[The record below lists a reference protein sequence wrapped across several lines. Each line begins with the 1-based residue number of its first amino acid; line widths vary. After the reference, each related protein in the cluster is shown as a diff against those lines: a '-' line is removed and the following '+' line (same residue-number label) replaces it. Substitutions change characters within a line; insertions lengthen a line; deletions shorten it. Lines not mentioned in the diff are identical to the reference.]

1 MRRGNLGFQ
10 EVLQRALEKRTLSSL
25 QLGQSP
31 KVNLLKTRAERATFW
46 QSNKPNPIDLTTL
59 TKERDEQNLALKPHH
74 LAMYAKTPL
83 SHKDFLYILK
93 QSKRILK
100 LEHSELWGD
109 LEQESPR
116 PSPAYRLL
124 NETFFNEQMIARA
137 KSLLY

>member
-25 QLGQSP
+25 QPGQSP
-31 KVNLLKTRAERATFW
+31 KTNPLKTRAESATFW

-93 QSKRILK
+93 QSERILK
-100 LEHSELWGD
+100 LEHSEFWG
-109 LEQESPR
+109 LERESPR

-124 NETFFNEQMIARA
+124 NEALFNEQMIARA

>member
-25 QLGQSP
+25 QPCQSL
-31 KVNLLKTRAERATFW
+31 KVNPLKTRAKSATFW
-46 QSNKPNPIDLTTL
+46 QSSERNPIDLTEL
-59 TKERDEQNLALKPHH
+59 DKKRSERDLALKPHH
-74 LAMYAKTPL
+74 LATYAKTPL

-93 QSKRILK
+93 QSERILK
-100 LEHSELWGD
+100 LEHSEFWG
-109 LEQESPR
+109 LERESPR